1 MRCFVLFALILGAA
15 VTVACDGAAPTA
27 PDGAAAQYAR
37 MSSPTFVPIKGE
49 AALAVDPSGGMLPC
63 FVPGTDI
70 VATMFP
76 ARFTSE
82 GQFSHLGRTTSVIQL
97 LACTANAD
105 GTVSGP
111 GTAVHT
117 AANGDALHAEWTGTF
132 AQDGSSVLTIAF
144 TGGTGRFMEVTGEG
158 AGGGLSDPAT
168 FAGTWW
174 FEGMISRIGAK

>member
-1 MRCFVLFALILGAA
+1 MRRFLLFALVLAGSAGL
-15 VTVACDGAAPTA
+15 ACDGAAPTA
-27 PDGAAAQYAR
+27 PGGAAAQYAR
-37 MSSPTFVPIKGE
+37 MSAPTFVPIKGE
-49 AALAVDPSGGMLPC
+49 AELAVDPTGGLLPC
-63 FVPGTDI
+63 YVPGTDI

-117 AANGDALHAEWTGTF
+117 AANGDALYAEWTGTF
-132 AQDGSSVLTIAF
+132 AQDGSSALTIAF
-144 TGGTGRFMEVTGEG
+144 TGGTGRFMKVTGEG
-158 AGGGLSDPAT
+158 TGGGLSDPAT